1 MNTPTPRTDAEAGDD
16 CPNCSNQGWYY
27 IGWSGEQEQCEW
39 CWTNPDSKFARKQNL
54 ENKP

>member
-16 CPNCSNQGWYY
+16 CPNCSNQWWYY